1 MPDKFF
7 TATTMPDSAWWQALW
22 PDPSCVL
29 RKLCFKPGMSA
40 IDLCCGDGHFTA
52 PMATMLITA
61 PMATMPSGDVYAL
74 DIDPEMLAKA
84 KMRGA
89 AGVRWIESDAAQ
101 ISEHIEAPVDIVFI
115 ANTFH
120 GVPDPTGMAK
130 SVLPVLKPGGL
141 FVVLN
146 WHVAERE
153 ETPVLGQP
161 RGPRKELRMPPVA
174 VAQAVEPAGFELI
187 EVVQIPPYHYGAIFQ
202 KPRTAN

>member
-1 MPDKFF
+1 MSDKFF
-7 TATTMPDSAWWQALW
+7 TATTMPDADWWRALW

-40 IDLCCGDGHFTA
+40 VDLCCGDGHFTA
-52 PMATMLITA
+52 PMAAML
-61 PMATMPSGDVYAL
+61 SGDIYAL
-74 DIDPEMLAKA
+74 DIDPQMLAKA

-89 AGVRWIESDAAQ
+89 AGVRWIEADAHAL
-101 ISEHIEAPVDIVFI
+101 SEHIDTPVDIVFI

-120 GVPDPTGMAK
+120 GVPDPTEMAT
-130 SVLPVLKPGGL
+130 SVRPVLKPGGL

-146 WHVAERE
+146 WHVAERD

-187 EVVQIPPYHYGAIFQ
+187 EVVQIPPYHYGVIFQ
-202 KPRTAN
+202 KPRVEN